1 MTTDYDRLP
10 IVNSPDEIPEFA
22 TEEEYATFW
31 ETHSPGPALFEAA
44 RNDPETQALMTRLR
58 GGQERQKPRQPR
70 QPKATHVTTLRLDED
85 MEQRL
90 KRVAALKKVPYQTL
104 LKQFVGERLYEEE
117 KRLGLI

>member
-1 MTTDYDRLP
+1 MTDTAENTKRIPLDVGDPVPENMTT
-10 IVNSPDEIPEFA
+10 E
-22 TEEEYATFW
+22 
-31 ETHSPGPALFEAA
+31 EAA
-44 RNDPETQALMTRLR
+44 EFWDTHAPTRARIAAAQKDEEAWALLN
-58 GGQERQKPRQPR
+58 EIAPRQKPRQPR

-117 KRLGLI
+117 KRLGVV